1 LVAACLTLIRH
12 WINEGC
18 PEWRGKPLPSFE
30 EWSRVMGGLLQ
41 TIGVDGFLQNLDMT
55 ADASSSDEG
64 DWPDFIGGWFDT
76 FGSKP
81 RLSGNPFVS
90 NALGKEAG
98 EFDGSASLLSFV
110 EENGWAIPIK
120 GETPSQR
127 KASLDTLLGYKKG
140 HVFKHNGRS
149 LRLVASGRGT
159 GNKQHWWVEVV
170 TADIF
175 GKAAGEIF
183 LAHPVERDE
192 DCGVDRWD
200 GYHDAGERR
209 AYAILERRLAERDDR
224 TRERVAAMN
233 PLEKAALAT
242 RLAER
247 EALR

>member
-1 LVAACLTLIRH
+1 MVAACLTLIRH

-98 EFDGSASLLSFV
+98 EFDGSASSSASSKRTAGLSRSRGNPFP
-110 EENGWAIPIK
+110 EEGVP
-120 GETPSQR
+120 R
-127 KASLDTLLGYKKG
+127 
-140 HVFKHNGRS
+140 HF
-149 LRLVASGRGT
+149 
-159 GNKQHWWVEVV
+159 
-170 TADIF
+170 
-175 GKAAGEIF
+175 AGI
-183 LAHPVERDE
+183 
-192 DCGVDRWD
+192 
-200 GYHDAGERR
+200 
-209 AYAILERRLAERDDR
+209 
-224 TRERVAAMN
+224 
-233 PLEKAALAT
+233 
-242 RLAER
+242 
-247 EALR
+247 